1 MRRRRAVAGVAAALC
16 ALLLAAPTTNAAL
29 RSIGRVTTGSISI
42 EVVDT
47 AGEPVHKC
55 SVGGVL
61 PLDEGVAIRLEAI
74 YSGGTPTVFRVPFG
88 RWEANVDCGV
98 EAQFYQHVTPV
109 SVQRAVVLNAHDPHA
124 QVRVVVS

>member
-1 MRRRRAVAGVAAALC
+1 MLKVIGGVLAVLC
-16 ALLLAAPTTNAAL
+16 ALLFAAPTTNAAL
-29 RSIGRVTTGSISI
+29 RSIGRVTTGSIAI

-47 AGEPVHKC
+47 AGEPVRMC
-55 SVGGVL
+55 SVGVL

-109 SVQRAVVLNAHDPHA
+109 SVQRTVVLDAHDPHA
-124 QVRVVVS
+124 QVRVVVP